1 VSYNGHNL
9 YDNWHLLSQPPPL
22 RVIMSAG
29 YSDEQLEGIEPLRT
43 VRTNELLQERLIE
56 YIRRRGLVAGDRLP
70 SQQVLA
76 RRFDVSLVAL
86 REALRAL
93 EALGILEVR
102 GGAGW
107 FVKPFSFDPIAKGLL
122 YHTEFNEDT
131 LRDLHEI
138 RMSLETSFAI
148 HATHTLA
155 KEDIEELQALAD
167 AMVANAQVGLQ
178 WHELDHRFH
187 QKMFSTIRNQ
197 VFNKL
202 MDVFWALYGYLG
214 LDVDSTESLSEA
226 WKHRLI
232 VDALRTG
239 DPALVTARLEDSLK
253 GSTRRMS
260 K

>member
-1 VSYNGHNL
+1 
-9 YDNWHLLSQPPPL
+9 
-22 RVIMSAG
+22 MSP
-29 YSDEQLEGIEPLRT
+29 YHTEEQLEGIEPLRT

-56 YIRRRGLVAGDRLP
+56 YIRRQGLTAGDRLP
-70 SQQVLA
+70 SQQILA
-76 RRFDVSLVAL
+76 ERFDVSLVAL

-107 FVKPFSFDPIAKGLL
+107 FVKPFSFDAIVKGLL
-122 YHTEFNEDT
+122 HHTEFNEDT

-148 HATHTLA
+148 HATRTLA
-155 KEDIEELQALAD
+155 KEDIDELQVLAD
-167 AMVANAQVGLQ
+167 AMVANAQAGMP
-178 WHELDHRFH
+178 WHELDRRFH

-214 LDVDSTESLSEA
+214 REIDSTESLSEA
-226 WKHRLI
+226 QKHRLI

-239 DPALVTARLEDSLK
+239 DPVLVTERLEDSLK
-253 GSTRRMS
+253 GSTRRMG
-260 K
+260 